1 MKTVFARL
9 MPPRLFM
16 LWLAVAFSVTFA
28 FSIGGAAGLG
38 FEAAA
43 IENGPQE
50 NVEIALL
57 IGAAVGFL
65 GTAIVHRG
73 PGAPV
78 LMVLSMIFGLMGLR
92 EFETPIHNDLLAYLA
107 GHESRIHWAIL
118 TLGLTGVVTA
128 RDRRW
133 SLREHFR
140 ASGPAWVP
148 LIGAAIIVVLGSL
161 AEDVAKAP
169 ALPRHFH
176 DVMEW
181 LEETL
186 EVCGYVV
193 AFTTAVWMARIRH
206 TPPRPEPA
214 HEDDHQPDWEI
225 DGRSGRGVRPR
236 AL

>member
-1 MKTVFARL
+1 MKTLLSRL
-9 MPPRLFM
+9 APSRLFL
-16 LWLAVAFSVTFA
+16 LWLAVAFAVVFA

-38 FEAAA
+38 FEASA

-57 IGAAVGFL
+57 VGAALGFM
-65 GTAIVHRG
+65 GTALLHRA

-78 LMVLSMIFGLMGLR
+78 LMVLSLIFGVMGLR
-92 EFETPIHNDLLAYLA
+92 EFETPIHNDFLAYLA
-107 GHESRIHWAIL
+107 GHGSRIHWAIL
-118 TLGLTGVVTA
+118 TLALTGVLAA

-133 SLREHFR
+133 SFREHFR
-140 ASGPAWVP
+140 ASAPVWVP
-148 LIGAAIIVVLGSL
+148 LIGAAVIVVMGSL

-169 ALPRHFH
+169 GLPRHFH

-206 TPPRPEPA
+206 TPPRLESA
-214 HEDDHQPDWEI
+214 HDDDRQPDWPI
-225 DGRSGRGVRPR
+225 DGRSRRGVRPG
-236 AL
+236 AF